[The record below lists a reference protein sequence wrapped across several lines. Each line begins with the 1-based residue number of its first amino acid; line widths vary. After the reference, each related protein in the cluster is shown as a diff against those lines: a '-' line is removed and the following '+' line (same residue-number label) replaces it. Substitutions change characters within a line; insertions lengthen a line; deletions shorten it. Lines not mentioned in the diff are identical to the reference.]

1 MAHRTRKRLTKTEL
15 KRDPVAEKLS
25 TAWEF
30 LRTHVKEVAIG
41 CVVFLV
47 ALLVV
52 QGVISSGRKQN
63 ADSMA
68 RYILA
73 ETLFEQAE
81 QLAVS
86 GRPDEAASALNQ
98 AYLLAS
104 EVYDRNQNRE
114 WGRRAAILAAK
125 AGIMLGREGDVIETM
140 QSLLGSRPDRFTAQS
155 ARLHLG
161 IALENRNGGDQD
173 KTIAWDSYTEVAA
186 DSADY
191 PLMAAEA
198 LAGLSRLSM
207 SVGDLEAARSSL
219 ERSMELRG
227 DTTEFDEYQL
237 ARIEWGL

>member
-15 KRDPVAEKLS
+15 KRDPVAERLS

-52 QGVISSGRKQN
+52 QSVISSGRKQN

-86 GRPDEAASALNQ
+86 GRPEEAASALNQ
-98 AYLLAS
+98 AYLLAN

-140 QSLLGSRPDRFTAQS
+140 QSLLGARPDRMTAQS

-161 IALENRNGGDQD
+161 IALENRGGDQD
-173 KTIAWDSYTEVAA
+173 RTIAWENYSEVAA

-207 SVGDLEAARSSL
+207 SVGDLEAARTSL
-219 ERSMELRG
+219 DRSMELRR

-237 ARIEWGL
+237 ARIEWME

>member
-41 CVVFLV
+41 CAVFLV
-47 ALLVV
+47 AILVV

-125 AGIMLGREGDVIETM
+125 AGILLGREGDVIETM

-161 IALENRNGGDQD
+161 IALENRGGEQD
-173 KTIAWDSYTEVAA
+173 KAIAVANFTEVAA

-191 PLMAAEA
+191 PVMSAEA
-198 LAGLSRLSM
+198 LAGLSRLSFTA
-207 SVGDLEAARSSL
+207 GDLEASRILL
-219 ERSMELRG
+219 ERAMEIRG
-227 DTTEFDEYQL
+227 DTTEFDEYQI

>member
-1 MAHRTRKRLTKTEL
+1 MAHRTRRRLTKTEL
-15 KRDPVAEKLS
+15 KRDPVAENLS
-25 TAWEF
+25 MAWEF

-41 CVVFLV
+41 CVVVLV

-52 QGVISSGRKQN
+52 QGLISSGRKQN

-140 QSLLGSRPDRFTAQS
+140 QTLLGSRPDRLTAQS

-161 IALENRNGGDQD
+161 IALENRGSEQD
-173 KTIAWDSYTEVAA
+173 KTIAWDNYSEVAA

-219 ERSMELRG
+219 DRSMELRR

-237 ARIEWGL
+237 ARMEWME